1 MTVLLAIYK
10 YLFPFVLGMLS
21 LLLYRKQYRFMRKFY
36 WRMTLYWKARKFY
49 ILVIYAH
56 LLLYSYTFYVADGI
70 SIGIALS
77 SVFMLPLVFFR
88 MADKWLH
95 RLHEY
100 AGKLLLLVFLAVVI
114 APASGMVI
122 ALVTMLTVG
131 VTAMFYPSEHILR
144 LCSDPKYYKDIRLT
158 MGNIVEHYYGRPDRH
173 PAYSKKHLARNNHRN
188 YKNEN
193 Q

>member
-49 ILVIYAH
+49 ILVIYTH

-122 ALVTMLTVG
+122 ASVTMLTVG

-144 LCSDPKYYKDIRLT
+144 LRSDPKYYKDIRLT
-158 MGNIVEHYYGRPDRH
+158 MGNITEHYYGRPDRH
-173 PAYSKKHLARNNHRN
+173 PAHSRKHLARNNH
-188 YKNEN
+188 KNSKKEN